1 MHLFGGSRAA
11 DAAARLL
18 NEGLPDEGGPRVRLG
33 DWLRTER
40 LRLGITYAEVERDTR
55 INPLYLQALEDE
67 HFDVLP
73 APVYTRGF
81 LRSYAKALGLDPEQA
96 IAMLPA
102 ELPVPPGLEPMPA
115 MRRSGDAPTIALPQL
130 PTMPDSAGRWLLYA
144 VGASLLVLV
153 VVFVPSLFGSGSA
166 GTSTPATVSTPATS
180 GGTPSAAPPVANGK
194 MPALNGTRI
203 EAAQK
208 TLQEIGAAAVVVEIP
223 SDVPAGQV
231 VSQSPS
237 AGSTLRASDSVTLV
251 VSRGR

>member
-11 DAAARLL
+11 DATAP
-18 NEGLPDEGGPRVRLG
+18 LPDEAGPRVRLG
-33 DWLRTER
+33 DWLRAER
-40 LRLGITYAEVERDTR
+40 LRRGITHAEVERDTR

-81 LRSYAKALGLDPEQA
+81 LRSYAKALGLDPGQA

-102 ELPVPPGLEPMPA
+102 DLPVPPGLEPMPA

-130 PTMPDSAGRWLLYA
+130 PTLPDSAGRWLLYGMGALLLA
-144 VGASLLVLV
+144 VVVVLV
-153 VVFVPSLFGSGSA
+153 PRLFSGGSA
-166 GTSTPATVSTPATS
+166 GTSTPATVSTPASGGS
-180 GGTPSAAPPVANGK
+180 GGTPSGAPAIASGK
-194 MPALNGTRI
+194 MPALTGSRI

-223 SDVPAGQV
+223 SDIPAGQV